1 MTPPQTS
8 PPEGGPAEI
17 TPGVFVATSPVY
29 LTTTTI
35 IAGRDGG
42 CLLIDPALTVADLAG
57 LGEWLAARELR
68 AVAAWSTH
76 AHWDHV
82 LWSAAFG
89 ADVPR
94 YATARAVRECER
106 SRALI
111 IRELSD
117 AAPGHD
123 LELVGQLTPVPVA
136 PVPLTALPLTAP
148 PLTALPLTA
157 LPLTALPLTALPW
170 DGPAALVVSH
180 DAHAPGHGAI
190 YLPDLGV
197 LVAGDMLSDVEIPL
211 LDLTTA
217 AGEQADPFGDYRAGL
232 SLLAALPGVRHV
244 VPGHGHVGDASA
256 LRARIAAD
264 FRYLDR
270 VEQGADP
277 ADQRLLAPD
286 AGWLRDDHA
295 RQRQLAGAVPR

>member
-1 MTPPQTS
+1 MTPPRTS

-17 TPGVFVATSPVY
+17 APGVFVATSPVY

-42 CLLIDPALTVADLAG
+42 CLLIDPALTVADLVG
-57 LGEWLAARELR
+57 LAEWLAARELR

-89 ADVPR
+89 AGVPR
-94 YATARAVRECER
+94 YATARTVRECER
-106 SRALI
+106 SRAVI
-111 IRELSD
+111 VRELSA

-123 LELVGQLTPVPVA
+123 LELVGQLTPVPVT
-136 PVPLTALPLTAP
+136 PVPVTPSLTPSLTAP
-148 PLTALPLTA
+148 SLTAV
-157 LPLTALPLTALPW
+157 PW

-217 AGEQADPFGDYRAGL
+217 ADEQADPFGDYRAGL
-232 SLLAALPGVRHV
+232 GLLAALPGVRHV
-244 VPGHGHVGDASA
+244 VPGHGHVGDAPE
-256 LRARIAAD
+256 LRARIASD

-270 VEQGADP
+270 VEQGADL

-286 AGWLRDDHA
+286 AGWLRADHA
-295 RQRQLAGAVPR
+295 RQRQLAGVAPR

>member
-1 MTPPQTS
+1 MTSQTS
-8 PPEGGPAEI
+8 PPKGGPAEI
-17 TPGVFVATSPVY
+17 APGVFVATSPVY

-42 CLLIDPALTVADLAG
+42 CLLIDPALTVADLVG

-111 IRELSD
+111 IRELSA

-123 LELVGQLTPVPVA
+123 LDLVGQLTPVP
-136 PVPLTALPLTAP
+136 LTAPPLTAP
-148 PLTALPLTA
+148 PLTAP
-157 LPLTALPLTALPW
+157 PW

-232 SLLAALPGVRHV
+232 GLLAALPGVRHV
-244 VPGHGHVGDASA
+244 VPGHGHVGDAPE

-286 AGWLRDDHA
+286 AGWLRADHA
-295 RQRQLAGAVPR
+295 RQRQLAGLVPR

>member
-1 MTPPQTS
+1 M
-8 PPEGGPAEI
+8 EGGPAEI

-35 IAGRDGG
+35 VAGRGGG
-42 CLLIDPALTVADLAG
+42 CLLIDPALTVADLVR
-57 LGEWLAARELR
+57 LGEWLAARDLR
-68 AVAAWSTH
+68 AVAGWSTH

-94 YATARAVRECER
+94 YATARTVRECER
-106 SRALI
+106 SRAVI
-111 IRELSD
+111 VRELSA
-117 AAPGHD
+117 AAPGHA
-123 LELVGQLTPVPVA
+123 LALAGQ
-136 PVPLTALPLTAP
+136 LTALPG
-148 PLTALPLTA
+148 TALPGTA
-157 LPLTALPLTALPW
+157 LPATALPW
-170 DGPAALVVSH
+170 DGPPALVVSH

-211 LDLTTA
+211 LDLTA
-217 AGEQADPFGDYRAGL
+217 AADEQADPFGDYRAGL
-232 SLLAALPGVRHV
+232 GLLAALPGVRHV
-244 VPGHGHVGDASA
+244 VPGHGHVGDAA
-256 LRARIAAD
+256 ELRARISAD
-264 FRYLDR
+264 FRYLDH

-286 AGWLRDDHA
+286 AGWQRTDHA
-295 RQRQLAGAVPR
+295 RQRELAGVRLR